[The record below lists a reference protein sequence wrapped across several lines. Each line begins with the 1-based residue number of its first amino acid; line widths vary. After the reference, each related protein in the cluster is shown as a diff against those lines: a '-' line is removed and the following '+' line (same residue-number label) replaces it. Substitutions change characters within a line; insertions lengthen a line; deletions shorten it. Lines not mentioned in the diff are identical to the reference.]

1 MKFSWQRLIAII
13 KKEFIQLKR
22 DRGTLGMIIMLPII
36 QLLLFGYAINTD
48 PKNLPTAIISE
59 DNTFLTR
66 SIVAGLQNSE
76 YFRVTHHISSDK
88 QGNKLLKQGKVFFVI
103 SIPDNFTQNVIRGA
117 NPEILLQA
125 DATDPTAISNAVSS
139 LNGITNKIIQENMKG
154 NLSYLKNQPSPFSII
169 VHKLYNPEGFTKYNI
184 VPGLIGLV
192 LIFSGVMMTALAI
205 TRERERGTMENLLSM
220 PIKPIEIMMGKI
232 IPFVFIGLFQVGIV
246 LLIAYFLFSIPIFGS
261 VLLLFSCSLL
271 FIICNLA
278 IGFLISTIAK
288 NQTQALQM
296 SVFVIL
302 PSVVMTGFMFPFQA
316 MPIWAQAIAKCIPL
330 TYFLKIA
337 RGIIL
342 KGADFIDI
350 FPNLWPL
357 GVIVAFLTIITLHI
371 YKNTLD

>member
-117 NPEILLQA
+117 KPEILLQA

-371 YKNTLD
+371 YKNSLD

>member
-88 QGNKLLKQGKVFFVI
+88 QGDKLLKQGKVFFVI

-117 NPEILLQA
+117 KPEILLQA

>member
-88 QGNKLLKQGKVFFVI
+88 QGDKLLKQGKVFFVI

-117 NPEILLQA
+117 KPEILLQA

-139 LNGITNKIIQENMKG
+139 LNGITNKIIKENMKG

-205 TRERERGTMENLLSM
+205 TREREKGTMENLLSM

-371 YKNTLD
+371 YKNSLD